1 MTDPLQP
8 RFSAEEAPAAATSP
22 AIARCCVAWQVVYN
36 AERANDRSSRYA
48 ASEGGP
54 AYLNAM
60 PALCGYENILDFIA
74 CAAHG
79 IALGAIDE
87 KRGAKLLYAAQIAL
101 GAFRREPKDP
111 KRPAA

>member
-1 MTDPLQP
+1 MTDSTEP
-8 RFSAEEAPAAATSP
+8 RFSAAEAPAAATNP
-22 AIARCCVAWQVVYN
+22 AIARCCGAFEIVYN
-36 AERANDRSSRYA
+36 AERAKGRSSLF
-48 ASEGGP
+48 STVEGGP

-60 PALCGYENILDFIA
+60 PALSGYENILDFIA

-101 GAFRREPKDP
+101 GAIRREPKEP